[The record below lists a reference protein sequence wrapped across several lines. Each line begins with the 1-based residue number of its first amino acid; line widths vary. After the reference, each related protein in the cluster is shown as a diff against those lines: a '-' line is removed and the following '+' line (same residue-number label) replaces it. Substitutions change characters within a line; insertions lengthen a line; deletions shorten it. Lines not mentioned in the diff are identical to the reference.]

1 MNNFKKTVLFNKH
14 QQLSAKMGNFAGW
27 QVPIFYSSI
36 IEEYKHCRQGV
47 ALFDISHM
55 GEFIFEGNVEASGIE
70 KAVTPW
76 IKKIPTGRSRYGFIL
91 NKSGGIVDDLLIFKI
106 SPDKILFVVN
116 AAAEFIDYKRLSEVI
131 ESGNLKNISSK
142 TAKIDLQGP
151 LAKEVLEQVLGFCQ
165 DISYFSFVEFDYK
178 GEKILI
184 SRTGYT
190 GELGYEIFMPNKLVL
205 SIWEQFINHKKV
217 KPAGFGARDILRLEM
232 GYNLAGNE
240 LTEAIT
246 PLEAGLGKFI
256 NFDKDFIGKD
266 ALLKQKSKGVK
277 KIKIAFVANS
287 KRIPRPGY
295 KIYYQTKEIGE
306 VTSGSFSTYLSSGIG
321 LGYIESSLANQVR
334 KDGSDVK
341 IIIGD
346 NKKLKIEAQIVD
358 LPFYK
363 KGSARKNYLL
373 KT

>member
-1 MNNFKKTVLFNKH
+1 MEKTIKKLPLHDNHLK
-14 QQLSAKMGNFAGW
+14 LGAKMASFAGW

-36 IEEYKHCRQGV
+36 IEEYKQCRKKT

-55 GEFIFEGNVEASGIE
+55 GEFIFEGDVEASGIE

-76 IKKIPTGRSRYGFIL
+76 IKKIPAGKSRYGFIL
-91 NKSGGIVDDLLIFKI
+91 NESGGIIDDLLIFKI

-116 AAAEFIDYKRLSEVI
+116 AAAESIDYKRLSEVI
-131 ESGNLKNISSK
+131 KSGDLKNISAK
-142 TAKIDLQGP
+142 MAKIDLQGP
-151 LAKEVLEQVLGFCQ
+151 LAKEVLEQALGFCQ

-190 GELGYEIFMPNKLVL
+190 GELGYEIFMPNKLAL
-205 SIWEQFINHKKV
+205 SMWEQFISHEKV

-266 ALLKQKSKGVK
+266 ALLKQKNEGVK

-295 KIYYQTKEIGE
+295 KIYDKDKEIGE
-306 VTSGSFSTYLSSGIG
+306 VTSGTFSSSLSAGIG
-321 LGYIESSLANQVR
+321 LGYINSSYQQKEGRIFIGNEGKIKLEAEI
-334 KDGSDVK
+334 VK
-341 IIIGD
+341 
-346 NKKLKIEAQIVD
+346 

-363 KGSARKNYLL
+363 KGSLRKDNMVSS
-373 KT
+373 

>member
-1 MNNFKKTVLFNKH
+1 MSLFKKLPLHSEHLN
-14 QQLSAKMGNFAGW
+14 LGAKITSFAGW
-27 QVPIFYSSI
+27 QVPLFYTSIFD
-36 IEEYKHCRQGV
+36 EYKHCRQGA

-55 GEFIFEGNVEASGIE
+55 GEFIFKGDVEASGIE

-76 IKKIPTGRSRYGFIL
+76 IEKIPTGRSRYGFIL
-91 NKSGGIVDDLLIFKI
+91 NKSGGIIDDLLIFKI
-106 SPDKILFVVN
+106 SSDKILFVVN
-116 AAAEFIDYKRLSEVI
+116 AAAESIDYKRLNEVI

-205 SIWEQFINHKKV
+205 SIWEQFINHEKV

-266 ALLKQKSKGVK
+266 ALLKQKNKGVE
-277 KIKIAFVANS
+277 KIQVAFIANS

-295 KIYYQTKEIGE
+295 KIYYQDREIGE
-306 VTSGSFSTYLSSGIG
+306 VTSGSFSAHLSAGIG
-321 LGYIESSLANQVR
+321 LGYLKSSLANQVR
-334 KDGSDVK
+334 KDDSDMK
-341 IIIGD
+341 IIVGD
-346 NKKLKIEAQIVD
+346 NKKVRIEAQIVK